1 MVEEV
6 GVVAPSP
13 AVLARETTDSEG
25 LIESLGMLMGVCDGG
40 GGKRKP
46 KRTAWT
52 RFSDELQGM
61 SGVTGTETRLSTYTN
76 LTPLLWAWKPR

>member
-1 MVEEV
+1 MVEAV

-25 LIESLGMLMGVCDGG
+25 LIEWLGMLTGVCDGG

-46 KRTAWT
+46 RRTT
-52 RFSDELQGM
+52 PKQVSDELQGM
-61 SGVTGTETRLSTYTN
+61 SGVTGAETRVSTYTS
-76 LTPLLWAWKPR
+76 LTALWAWKPR